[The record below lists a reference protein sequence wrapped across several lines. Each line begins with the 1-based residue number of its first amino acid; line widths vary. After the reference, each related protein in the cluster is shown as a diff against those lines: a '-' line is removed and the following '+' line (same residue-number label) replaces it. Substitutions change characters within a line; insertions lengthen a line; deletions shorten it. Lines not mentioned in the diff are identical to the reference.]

1 MAKRTQEQY
10 IRDTYKSMAY
20 RTDGCGHH
28 RGSNYD
34 GLEIC
39 DRDEFI
45 QWTLFDDAFHGI
57 WDEWEATDFTDAK
70 LGPSIDR
77 IDPTLGYTFDNMQW
91 KTRSMNSKRAR
102 YANVHGWDM

>member
-1 MAKRTQEQY
+1 MTNRTQEQY
-10 IRDTYKSMAY
+10 IKSTYAHM
-20 RTDGCGHH
+20 R
-28 RGSNYD
+28 RRVEGSESGVHENYI

-45 QWTLFDDAFHGI
+45 QWALFDDAFHGI